1 MFDIQY
7 IIKTTIITRI
17 KREKYIT
24 KAIISES
31 DNKQVKCACKINKL
45 YNIKGIIKDGAK
57 HLVIIIC

>member
-1 MFDIQY
+1 MLDIQG

-45 YNIKGIIKDGAK
+45 YNKM
-57 HLVIIIC
+57 